1 MTFSHGKKAV
11 PEEDHFDGS
20 KSETEI
26 SEEKYTKVNIGL
38 GEN

>member
-1 MTFSHGKKAV
+1 MTLSNGNKAV
-11 PEEDHFDGS
+11 AEEDHFDGA

-26 SEEKYTKVNIGL
+26 SEEKYTKVNIEL